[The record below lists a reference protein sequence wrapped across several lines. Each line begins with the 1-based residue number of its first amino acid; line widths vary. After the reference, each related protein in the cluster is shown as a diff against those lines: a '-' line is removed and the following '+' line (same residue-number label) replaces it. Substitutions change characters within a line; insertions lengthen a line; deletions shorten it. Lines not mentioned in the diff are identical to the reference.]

1 MVGVTSKM
9 ADIAKVESFCFLL
22 PTFGRGRVLFL
33 PASPCLAAAGAAALE
48 FAAIAVFDDHIV
60 PGQRMAEL
68 AEFELCD
75 DERPLYPVMR
85 RVAASFPNASWHLAG
100 QNALIGRN
108 NPDERVPEQMRGRG
122 LAVE

>member
-1 MVGVTSKM
+1 M
-9 ADIAKVESFCFLL
+9 
-22 PTFGRGRVLFL
+22 FL
-33 PASPCLAAAGAAALE
+33 PALPCLPATDAAALE
-48 FAAIAVFDDHIV
+48 EAAIAVFGRHVV
-60 PGQRMAEL
+60 PCKRMAEL

-75 DERPLYPVMR
+75 GEQPLYPVMR

>member
-1 MVGVTSKM
+1 MSQTE
-9 ADIAKVESFCFLL
+9 IAKVESFCFLP

-33 PASPCLAAAGAAALE
+33 PALPCLPATDAAALE
-48 FAAIAVFDDHIV
+48 EAAIAVFGRHVV
-60 PGQRMAEL
+60 PGKRMAEL

-75 DERPLYPVMR
+75 GEQPLYPVMR